1 MIAVSAANPAAT
13 QQQIA
18 EIVGV
23 SQQRVSRVT
32 SEIQAKS
39 EPKLLKHGGNMAE
52 QPDHRHVDRGSN
64 KADYILARLKRD
76 GHQELAEQV
85 KAGMLSARKAG
96 IEIKLQ
102 RPTGVKAMTT
112 EPDDSLTATDTPPVA
127 RSFLGWQSPRVREQ
141 RMRAALRLREQ
152 LISIPFHQEQEKLHP
167 HMEYWLMLQMSC
179 VNI

>member
-1 MIAVSAANPAAT
+1 MT
-13 QQQIA
+13 EQ
-18 EIVGV
+18 VGNNQV
-23 SQQRVSRVT
+23 AS
-32 SEIQAKS
+32 K
-39 EPKLLKHGGNMAE
+39 GGMTK
-52 QPDHRHVDRGSN
+52 P
-64 KADYILARLKRD
+64 YILARLKRD

-112 EPDDSLTATDTPPVA
+112 QLDDSLTATDTPSVT
-127 RSFLGWQSPRVREQ
+127 RSFRGWESPRRREKH
-141 RMRAALRLREQ
+141 MRAALRLREQ

-167 HMEYWLMLQMSC
+167 PMEYWLILQASC

>member
-52 QPDHRHVDRGSN
+52 QDSYNNLGRG
-64 KADYILARLKRD
+64 KPYILARLKRD